1 MKLTD
6 EELEAIQQMN
16 TEYSQLKNSIAEIE
30 MQKYAT
36 LNAIEAL
43 REKFSNHER
52 LLVSKYGIDSVIN
65 LKTGEITTKEK
76 E

>member
-6 EELEAIQQMN
+6 EELETIQQMN
-16 TEYSQLKNSIAEIE
+16 TEYAQLKNSIAEIE
-30 MQKYAT
+30 LQKYAT

-65 LKTGEITTKEK
+65 LKTGDITKKEK

>member
-6 EELEAIQQMN
+6 EELETIQQMN

-30 MQKYAT
+30 LQKYAT

-65 LKTGEITTKEK
+65 LKTGDITKKEK

>member
-6 EELEAIQQMN
+6 EELETIQQMN
-16 TEYSQLKNSIAEIE
+16 TEYAQLKNSIAEIE

-65 LKTGEITTKEK
+65 LKTGEITRKEK

>member
-6 EELEAIQQMN
+6 EELETIQQMN

>member
-6 EELEAIQQMN
+6 EELETIQQMN

-30 MQKYAT
+30 LQKYAT

-52 LLVSKYGIDSVIN
+52 LLVSKYGIDAVIN
-65 LKTGEITTKEK
+65 LKTGDITKKEK

>member
-6 EELEAIQQMN
+6 EELEIIQQMN

-30 MQKYAT
+30 LQKYAT

-65 LKTGEITTKEK
+65 LKTGDITKKEK

>member
-6 EELEAIQQMN
+6 EELETIQQMN
-16 TEYSQLKNSIAEIE
+16 TEYSKLKNSIAEIE

-65 LKTGEITTKEK
+65 LKTGDITKKEK

>member
-6 EELEAIQQMN
+6 EELETIQQMN
-16 TEYSQLKNSIAEIE
+16 TEYSKLKNSIAEIE

-52 LLVSKYGIDSVIN
+52 LLVSKYGIDAVIN
-65 LKTGEITTKEK
+65 LKTGDITKKEK

>member
-1 MKLTD
+1 MKITD
-6 EELEAIQQMN
+6 EELETIQQMN

-30 MQKYAT
+30 LQKYAT

-65 LKTGEITTKEK
+65 LKTGDITKKEK

>member
-6 EELEAIQQMN
+6 EELETIQQMN

-52 LLVSKYGIDSVIN
+52 LLVSKYGIDAVIN
-65 LKTGEITTKEK
+65 LKTGDITKKEK

>member
-6 EELEAIQQMN
+6 EELETIQQMN

-65 LKTGEITTKEK
+65 LKTGDITKKEK

>member
-1 MKLTD
+1 
-6 EELEAIQQMN
+6 MN

-30 MQKYAT
+30 LQKYAT

-52 LLVSKYGIDSVIN
+52 LLVSKYGIDAVIN
-65 LKTGEITTKEK
+65 LKTGDITKKEK

>member
-1 MKLTD
+1 
-6 EELEAIQQMN
+6 
-16 TEYSQLKNSIAEIE
+16 LKNSIAEIE

-52 LLVSKYGIDSVIN
+52 LLVSKYGIDVVIN
-65 LKTGEITTKEK
+65 LKTGDITKKEK

>member
-6 EELEAIQQMN
+6 EELETIQQMN

-36 LNAIEAL
+36 LNAIESL

-52 LLVSKYGIDSVIN
+52 LLVSKYGIDVVIN
-65 LKTGEITTKEK
+65 LKTGDITKKEK

>member
-6 EELEAIQQMN
+6 EELETIQQMN
-16 TEYSQLKNSIAEIE
+16 TEYAQLKNSIAEIE

-65 LKTGEITTKEK
+65 LKTGEITKKEK

>member
-52 LLVSKYGIDSVIN
+52 LLVSKYGIDAVIN